1 MISVTNHSAI
11 SFAKTG
17 QVQKV
22 IPELATV
29 IIQDSYISADDYPIG
44 EVQT

>member
-1 MISVTNHSAI
+1 MISITNHSAI
-11 SFAKTG
+11 SFAIRG
-17 QVQKV
+17 QIQEV